1 MSICWIHSHVALEVG
16 PQEMAQRLQDLDAE
30 RPDATALGRSER
42 LAATA
47 ALSGTAG
54 TEEAAGDAGGERLD
68 AEGSV
73 DRWSIWKISIDYWRS
88 TPLINKPWFINPGL
102 TLFTSICPLVNLQ
115 KTMENHHAMNG

>member
-1 MSICWIHSHVALEVG
+1 MSIDVIYIYIYMSICWIHSHVALEVG

-54 TEEAAGDAGGERLD
+54 TEEAAGDAEENDWMLKAQLIGGVYGKYL
-68 AEGSV
+68 
-73 DRWSIWKISIDYWRS
+73 
-88 TPLINKPWFINPGL
+88 L
-102 TLFTSICPLVNLQ
+102 TIGGVPP
-115 KTMENHHAMNG
+115 